1 MECKLNKDKKP
12 EAEIFIS
19 NVDSLGSPIGEW
31 HKIKVDKNKEVNKKK
46 FEHVLNFK
54 ITEK

>member
-1 MECKLNKDKKP
+1 MECKINKDKKP

-54 ITEK
+54 ITRK